1 MKSYEPLECFKK
13 MKQFEEENEKLKNT
27 LRNIRMYLVDKTCN
41 LSKAKQLITDSQA
54 VMTDL
59 IAREEAY
66 SDILVYIERKGIE

>member
-1 MKSYEPLECFKK
+1 MVISYDFVTLQKENKELQK
-13 MKQFEEENEKLKNT
+13 ENEKLKNT

-54 VMTDL
+54 AMTDL

-66 SDILVYIERKGIE
+66 SDILAYIERKN